1 MKTPRWAKACK
12 ASLSI
17 GTTARERD
25 PHWKIERERSGEGY
39 NWDVGNWGSRLDPI
53 QTLHVTLGR
62 FVIPAQVLML
72 KRGLMRQSLRPFL
85 DLILWQWRLKKRQER
100 RTVSNMLGKVPAMG
114 TFHTRGNQQENWEE
128 SRKHGSVLSTRPR
141 TTPFIKTQA
150 NWFPWEKKVNS
161 LAVRFFCP
169 WKCWPV
175 NGSCFFNSARPS
187 SGHQKYQRTLVRQSY
202 YRLPDWGKREPFHA
216 LCAIHTNG

>member
-114 TFHTRGNQQENWEE
+114 TFHTRGNQQENRGE
-128 SRKHGSVLSTRPR
+128 SMGVSSAPGQGQRRLEKPKPT
-141 TTPFIKTQA
+141 
-150 NWFPWEKKVNS
+150 WFPWEKKVSS

-175 NGSCFFNSARPS
+175 NG
-187 SGHQKYQRTLVRQSY
+187 
-202 YRLPDWGKREPFHA
+202 
-216 LCAIHTNG
+216 